1 MLAWHQWLSSAL
13 VNFNLHTGI
22 NVAIKSFLFVCV
34 IFVNVC
40 AELIIADLVSL
51 LILTVI
57 WQVLLNC
64 IIGKMDTA

>member
-13 VNFNLHTGI
+13 VNFNLHAGI
-22 NVAIKSFLFVCV
+22 NVVIKSFLLVCV

-40 AELIIADLVSL
+40 AELIITDLVSF
-51 LILTVI
+51 LILAVI

-64 IIGKMDTA
+64 IIGKMDAA